1 MAAALIE
8 GCLGVEAFTEA
19 NIRNLAILSLA
30 EKVRCIPDP
39 DTPGTGHFKG
49 WVQVDTTDGQRL
61 ERVIDD
67 NRGSLANPMT
77 PEQVQTKFRENAGL
91 ALGEARIDAIMESA
105 EISTSLI
112 ISAP

>member
-1 MAAALIE
+1 VIE
-8 GCLGVEAFTEA
+8 
-19 NIRNLAILSLA
+19 
-30 EKVRCIPDP
+30 
-39 DTPGTGHFKG
+39 
-49 WVQVDTTDGQRL
+49 
-61 ERVIDD
+61 D